1 MAHGRAG
8 TMGKRTFFALAATF
22 AAAMSVGQP
31 AQAQASLWE
40 VAAMVAASVAT
51 GGAAEAG
58 LGGLDPTVVA
68 GAAAIVAGAGTAMS
82 LSSEALSCPVFV
94 GSGTLLGEDA
104 CLWSKVSGQYTNEFS
119 SDTRGFVW
127 RVGGQAALAPG
138 WYLGGTLATGTGWQ
152 TAAGG
157 LINGRLQ
164 TVDGSVALKWLSGP
178 WLLAGTLGF
187 TTTTNRATRV
197 SVGNAIVQADAA
209 VYKGSAGLRA
219 AYDAAFDGWYLRPRA
234 DVSLNYVNVPGFQ
247 ESGPSP
253 TAVVYY
259 GRSQVGVTLTPALEV
274 GGRIDL
280 GEQTILRPYLVAGA
294 MFRTDNKWTVQGTFA
309 GAAAAFGS
317 FANYYSSPA
326 VIGLFE
332 GGLQLYDQHGIEFR
346 AEYRLATAYSYLSQ
360 TASLRLGWHF

>member
-1 MAHGRAG
+1 MMRKSKLLAMAILGAG
-8 TMGKRTFFALAATF
+8 VLI
-22 AAAMSVGQP
+22 GQP
-31 AQAQASLWE
+31 ARAESLSELAQALGAAVGYSIGLQTAGVAGDPTANAA
-40 VAAMVAASVAT
+40 VAALVA
-51 GGAAEAG
+51 
-58 LGGLDPTVVA
+58 D
-68 GAAAIVAGAGTAMS
+68 AGTSMS
-82 LSSEALSCPVFV
+82 SSSEALSCPVFV

-104 CLWSKVSGQYTNEFS
+104 CLWSKVSGQYTNESS
-119 SDTRGFVW
+119 SDTRGFMW

-157 LINGRLQ
+157 LINGRLE
-164 TVDGSVALKWLSGP
+164 TFDGSVALKWLSGP

-197 SVGNAIVQADAA
+197 SLANTILQADTA
-209 VYKGSAGLRA
+209 VYKGSAGIRA

-247 ESGPSP
+247 EYGPSP
-253 TAVVYY
+253 TALLYY
-259 GRSQVGVTLTPALEV
+259 GHSQFGVTLTPALEI

-280 GEQTILRPYLVAGA
+280 GERTILRPYLVAGA
-294 MFRTDNKWTVQGTFA
+294 MFRTDNRWTVQGSFT
-309 GAAAAFGS
+309 GAAAAAGS
-317 FANYYSSPA
+317 FTNYYYSAA
-326 VIGLFE
+326 VVGLFE